1 MPATLLPNAE
11 TQFTDSNGKP
21 LAGGSVYFYVP
32 NTTTPKPTWQDS
44 GQTIL
49 NTNPII
55 LDGGGRAIIWGQ
67 GTYRQVVY
75 DQFSNLVWDQIT
87 EDTSAGL
94 FGNISDNVYLSG
106 TGFTPGVTTSL
117 TTSTAPASP
126 ANMWVFFD
134 GVFQT
139 DDTYTISGTTV
150 TFVSPIPVGVAEVT
164 IKVGSTI
171 AIGAPGTG
179 TITNDSVANNAAIS
193 SSKLA
198 FLASGAGAVSR
209 TVQSKLSDW
218 ISVKDYGAK
227 GDGTTDD
234 TNAIKATIA
243 YAGAIGGGTV
253 YFPAGTYLVSAPI
266 PLTLPNVT
274 LMGSSAYSATVTVP
288 NNATGFVGYNPNAVF
303 ILNGNGCGISN
314 LGMNGNIANNSAQ
327 SFGAISTT
335 ISVSGISVTDCY
347 IQGFIYNG
355 IVTQPASGAVTNFR
369 IERNTLNNIGW
380 VAIGAWC
387 TINGSIKDNQVI
399 YCGSSG
405 ILTGYASQVA
415 NFTVSELITITGNY
429 VTKAVP
435 PTFTVGAAPENGFMI
450 VVGAGDSYITVS
462 DNVCI
467 DNRNAQQDGI
477 GLGQDGTR
485 VNEGLVFD
493 SNVVVYAGLY
503 GIDAAS
509 NHVISNNYV
518 RFSAQQGIKFGT
530 DVGGNLTNCVCTGN
544 IIDSCNYAGTGSSQ
558 GIWVAATLTVAHP
571 TALYQNIDISDNIVI
586 DFNSPANTVYGLG
599 IAFQA
604 GLTYNNCSFND
615 NDWSQLAGV
624 NGNAMQFSGSPA
636 AQTGWSFKG
645 NKHPAALPTVTGS
658 AINVLGLDAATV
670 IQGGATNITNIT
682 GIYSGQNL
690 TLQHGDGNST
700 YVIGGNILTHSGSPQ
715 AAASNSIYKMFSYSG
730 NMYLNQFFTP

>member
-11 TQFTDSNGKP
+11 TQFLDANGKP
-21 LAGGSVYFYVP
+21 LAGGSVYFYIP
-32 NTTTPKPTWQDS
+32 NTTTFKQTWQDAD
-44 GQTIL
+44 QTIL
-49 NTNPII
+49 NTNPVI
-55 LDGGGRAIIWGQ
+55 LDGAGRAIIWGQ

-75 DQFSNLVWDQIT
+75 DQFANLIWDQIT

-117 TTSTAPASP
+117 AISSAPGSP

-139 DDTYTISGTTV
+139 ADTYSVSGTTV
-150 TFVSPIPVGVAEVT
+150 TFNAPIPVGVQEVT

-179 TITNDSVANNAAIS
+179 TVTNDSVANNAAIS

-198 FLASGAGAVSR
+198 FLANGAGAVSR

-227 GDGTTDD
+227 GDGVTDD
-234 TNAIKATIA
+234 TVGIKAAVA

-274 LMGSSAYSATVTVP
+274 LMGSSAYNAIVTVP

-303 ILNGNGCGISN
+303 ILNANNCSITN
-314 LGMNGNIANNSAQ
+314 LGMDGNIANNTAQ

-335 ISVSGISVTDCY
+335 VSVSGISVIGCY
-347 IQGFIYNG
+347 IRNFIYNG
-355 IVTQPASGAVTNFR
+355 IVTQPASGSVSNFKIQNNR
-369 IERNTLNNIGW
+369 LENIGW

-387 TINGSIKDNQVI
+387 TTNGTIIGNTVSS
-399 YCGSSG
+399 CGSNG
-405 ILTGYASQVA
+405 ILTGYASQIS
-415 NFTVSELITITGNY
+415 NFTVSQYVTISNNY
-429 VTKAVP
+429 VTKASP
-435 PTFTVGAAPENGFMI
+435 PTAIVGAAAENGFMI

-462 DNVCI
+462 DNVLN
-467 DNRNAQQDGI
+467 DNRNAAEDGL

-493 SNVVVYAGLY
+493 SNVVIYAGLY
-503 GIDAAS
+503 GIDVAS
-509 NHVISNNYV
+509 NHVVSNNYV
-518 RFSAQQGIKFGT
+518 RYSAQQGIKLGT
-530 DVGGNLTNCVCTGN
+530 DQGGNLTDAIVTGN
-544 IIDSCNYAGTGSSQ
+544 IIDSCNYAGTGSNQ
-558 GIWVAATLTVAHP
+558 GIWVAATLNVAHP
-571 TALYQNIDISDNIVI
+571 TALYQNIQIEDNLVI
-586 DFNSPANTVYGLG
+586 DFNAPAHTVYGLG

-604 GLTYNNCSFND
+604 NLTYNNCSFND
-615 NDWSQLAGV
+615 NDWSQLVGV
-624 NGNAMQFSGSPA
+624 NGNAMNYSGSPA
-636 AQTGWSFKG
+636 SQTGWSFKG
-645 NKHPAALPTVTGS
+645 NKHPVALPTVTGS